1 MILSLSPHN
10 WAIARPSNSW
20 RPSDSRRWRSFAC
33 ATSRGDERRANTG
46 RRGRNRSVY
55 LKSLGIPQMAK
66 NHIYIYRLCR
76 YIYIYIYIIHVYIYI
91 QSMYIYI
98 YKSYTYIDYI
108 YMYIYIYLYRTSV
121 GLNENFDHPHLGEKR
136 GQITSFCFFLWLR
149 DLSSGR
155 AHGQHWGR

>member
-55 LKSLGIPQMAK
+55 LKSFRIPQMAK
-66 NHIYIYRLCR
+66 NHIYIYID
-76 YIYIYIYIIHVYIYI
+76 YVDIYIYNPCIYIYNLCT
-91 QSMYIYI
+91 YIYI

-108 YMYIYIYLYRTSV
+108 YKHLWGWTKILTTHILGKNAGKS
-121 GLNENFDHPHLGEKR
+121 LHFDFFCDWGILVLG
-136 GQITSFCFFLWLR
+136 GHMVSTGGDSNQ
-149 DLSSGR
+149 
-155 AHGQHWGR
+155 